1 MLERRKNEREGR
13 IKTIVYCR
21 ENIRQVISSRM
32 EEEKEEKG
40 HIHVLDDGTV
50 IRHEHHEHHEHHTHG
65 HQHSHTQTK
74 AVLNRMARLIGHLE
88 SIKHMIEDGRDC
100 SEVLVQLS
108 AVDSAI
114 KGVSRIILKDHLEHC
129 IVDAVRDNDQQALE
143 QLNRAIDR
151 FIK

>member
-21 ENIRQVISSRM
+21 ENIRQVISRRM
-32 EEEKEEKG
+32 EEKE
-40 HIHVLDDGTV
+40 HTHVLADGTV
-50 IRHEHHEHHEHHTHG
+50 IHHDHHAHGTHG

-108 AVDSAI
+108 AVASAI

>member
-21 ENIRQVISSRM
+21 ENIRQVISRRM
-32 EEEKEEKG
+32 EEKE
-40 HIHVLDDGTV
+40 HTHVLADGTV
-50 IRHEHHEHHEHHTHG
+50 IHHDHHAHGTHG

-114 KGVSRIILKDHLEHC
+114 KGVSRIILKDYLEHC

>member
-1 MLERRKNEREGR
+1 MENMEEKKQEAQAAQVKQKSHTHVLPDG
-13 IKTIVYCR
+13 TIVT
-21 ENIRQVISSRM
+21 
-32 EEEKEEKG
+32 
-40 HIHVLDDGTV
+40 HA
-50 IRHEHHEHHEHHTHG
+50 HG
-65 HQHSHTQTK
+65 HAHSHTQTK

-88 SIKHMIEDGRDC
+88 SIKHMIEEGRDC

-143 QLNRAIDR
+143 QLNEAIDR

>member
-1 MLERRKNEREGR
+1 MLERRKKGREERIG
-13 IKTIVYCR
+13 TIVYYS
-21 ENIRQVISSRM
+21 ENIRQVISRRM
-32 EEEKEEKG
+32 EAKEEKG

-50 IRHEHHEHHEHHTHG
+50 IRHEHHEHQEHHAHG

>member
-1 MLERRKNEREGR
+1 MEKKEQEA
-13 IKTIVYCR
+13 
-21 ENIRQVISSRM
+21 QVEQKS
-32 EEEKEEKG
+32 
-40 HIHVLDDGTV
+40 HTHVLSDGT
-50 IRHEHHEHHEHHTHG
+50 IITHAHG
-65 HQHSHTQTK
+65 HAHSHTQTK

-143 QLNRAIDR
+143 QLNEAIDR

>member
-1 MLERRKNEREGR
+1 MLERRKNGREGR
-13 IKTIVYCR
+13 IKTIVYYN
-21 ENIRQVISSRM
+21 ENIRQVISRRM
-32 EEEKEEKG
+32 EEKE
-40 HIHVLDDGTV
+40 HTHVLADGTV
-50 IRHEHHEHHEHHTHG
+50 IHHDHHAHGAHG

-129 IVDAVRDNDQQALE
+129 IVDAVRDNDQQALD

>member
-21 ENIRQVISSRM
+21 ENIRQVISRRM
-32 EEEKEEKG
+32 EEKE
-40 HIHVLDDGTV
+40 HTHVLADGTV
-50 IRHEHHEHHEHHTHG
+50 IHHDHHEHGTHG
-65 HQHSHTQTK
+65 HQHSPTQTK

>member
-21 ENIRQVISSRM
+21 ENIRQVISRRM
-32 EEEKEEKG
+32 EEKE
-40 HIHVLDDGTV
+40 HTHVLADGTV
-50 IRHEHHEHHEHHTHG
+50 IHHDHHAHGTHG
-65 HQHSHTQTK
+65 HQNSHTQTK

>member
-21 ENIRQVISSRM
+21 ENIRQVISRRM
-32 EEEKEEKG
+32 EEKE
-40 HIHVLDDGTV
+40 HTHVLADGTV
-50 IRHEHHEHHEHHTHG
+50 IHHDHHAHGTHG

-108 AVDSAI
+108 EVDSAI

>member
-1 MLERRKNEREGR
+1 MLERRKNGREERIG
-13 IKTIVYCR
+13 TIVYYS
-21 ENIRQVISSRM
+21 ENIRQVISRRM
-32 EEEKEEKG
+32 EEKE
-40 HIHVLDDGTV
+40 HTHVLADGTV
-50 IRHEHHEHHEHHTHG
+50 IHHDHHAQGTHG

>member
-21 ENIRQVISSRM
+21 ENIRQVISRRM
-32 EEEKEEKG
+32 EEKE
-40 HIHVLDDGTV
+40 HTHVLADGTV
-50 IRHEHHEHHEHHTHG
+50 IHHDHHAHGTHG

-129 IVDAVRDNDQQALE
+129 IVDAVRDNDQEALD

>member
-1 MLERRKNEREGR
+1 MLERRKNGREGR
-13 IKTIVYCR
+13 IKTIVYYN
-21 ENIRQVISSRM
+21 ENIRQVISRRM
-32 EEEKEEKG
+32 EEKE
-40 HIHVLDDGTV
+40 HTHVLADGTV
-50 IRHEHHEHHEHHTHG
+50 IHHNHHAHGAHG